1 METDFHE
8 RTFITRELRLALDG
22 NRLDVH
28 YQPIVT
34 ADGGAI
40 AGVEALLRWTHATR
54 GPIPPSVFVPIA
66 EQAGLMQELG
76 SFVLRR
82 ALSDT
87 RRWPSIYVSVNLS
100 PLQVR
105 DPRFVGIVSDMMAET
120 GTAPGRVVLEITEG
134 VLIDSPEDTKA
145 GLGVLRALGIRL
157 ALDDFGSGYSNLS
170 YLQKFPIDKIK
181 IDKAF
186 VDPLGRS
193 ANGGVIIQAVV
204 ALGRALGLQVCA
216 EGVETEEQRVMLRLA
231 GCDELQGYLFSKAV
245 PREDIDRLLLQWNS
259 EPLPLRAI
267 VNG

>member
-1 METDFHE
+1 MLE
-8 RTFITRELRLALDG
+8 
-22 NRLDVH
+22 VH

-34 ADGGAI
+34 ANGGAI

-54 GPIPPSVFVPIA
+54 GVIPPAVFVPIA
-66 EQAGLMQELG
+66 EQAGLMQDLG

-82 ALSDT
+82 ALSDAN
-87 RRWPSIYVSVNLS
+87 RWPGIYVSVNLS

-105 DPRFVGIVSDMMAET
+105 DRGFVGVVADMMAET
-120 GTAPGRVVLEITEG
+120 GTEPCRVVLEITEG
-134 VLIDSPEDTKA
+134 VLIDSPEETKA
-145 GLGVLRALGIRL
+145 GLEVLRGLGVRL
-157 ALDDFGSGYSNLS
+157 ALDDFGSGYSNLG

-216 EGVETEEQRVMLRLA
+216 EGVETEEQRVLLRLA
-231 GCDELQGYLFSKAV
+231 GCDELQGYLFSRAV
-245 PREDIDRLLLQWNS
+245 PREDIDRVLTQS
-259 EPLPLRAI
+259 TGEPVPLRA
-267 VNG
+267 VANG